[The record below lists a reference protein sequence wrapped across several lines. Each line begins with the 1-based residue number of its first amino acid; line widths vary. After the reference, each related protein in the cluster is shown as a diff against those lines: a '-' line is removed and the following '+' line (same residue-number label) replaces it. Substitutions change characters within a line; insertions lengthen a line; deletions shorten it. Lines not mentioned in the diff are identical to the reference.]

1 MYVALKKIGQRL
13 IGMVV
18 RNQLRGIRDCL
29 GVGRPRYFMPLFA
42 FHSLPFF
49 SFTCFSFFTIYSLLR
64 SSSLPHYNTIFGS
77 YVIHIHYS
85 YFTSKASLNNSI
97 VSFELHALY
106 YMFNIINY
114 FFSPLHILQ
123 LFKFVFFKY

>member
-29 GVGRPRYFMPLFA
+29 GVGRPRYFMPLTSLHFSLSTPFFFR
-42 FHSLPFF
+42 FHPSFF

-64 SSSLPHYNTIFGS
+64 SSSLRRYNTIFGS
-77 YVIHIHYS
+77 YVTQIHYS

-97 VSFELHALY
+97 IVSFEVHALY
-106 YMFNIINY
+106 YMFNIIN
-114 FFSPLHILQ
+114 
-123 LFKFVFFKY
+123 